1 MTPGYRVAW
10 FATALTLCV
19 LLAGVPAR
27 ATLDT
32 VIAQRI
38 SIPDKQITDCVSRAS
53 GALTTV
59 LQDAHETDPGSG
71 QWVGVARSGGAIAGL
86 AVIECHS
93 VDSGGYSASFTCS
106 VETPTYADSASG
118 LCGKLTTAFN
128 ATAPASAQGGAQ

>member
-1 MTPGYRVAW
+1 MTAYRLAR
-10 FATALTLCV
+10 FAAALAFCV
-19 LLAGVPAR
+19 LLGGAAAD

-38 SIPDKQITDCVSRAS
+38 LTPDKPVTDCVARAR
-53 GALTTV
+53 GALTSV
-59 LQDAHETDPGSG
+59 LQDANETDPGSG
-71 QWVGVARSGGAIAGL
+71 QWVGVARSSGSIAAL

-106 VETPTYADSASG
+106 VETPTYADTASG

-128 ATAPASAQGGAQ
+128 AGTASPSAQGEAL